1 MDFFMAEVLPELS
14 SSSQASLIL
23 KADAIKFVSTF
34 RTQLPVEVMDQLFP
48 LLMNCMD
55 PSQFVV
61 HTYAAA
67 CLERLLTVKE
77 ESGALRFSKQRLAP
91 YLGKLLEHVFNI
103 LEQPNYPENDYL
115 MKVIMRVMNVA
126 KEDILPL
133 TDIAVNKLTNI
144 LNRICANPSNPSF
157 SHYLFESIS
166 VLILNVCKA
175 SPDATERFEALL
187 FPPFQKVLAN
197 DVEALSP
204 YVYQVLAQMLE
215 LRPSGVSPA
224 YMSMFPV
231 LLTPTLWD
239 RVSNVPAIVKLI
251 EVYCRHD
258 VCILHFMTLVSHRV
272 TCHVPH
278 STGLHAESA
287 SRGGSID
294 YWHPGRV
301 PEADLVANDGSVW
314 LLAASR
320 YLRVHG
326 AGGVRQ
332 LPERDCE
339 DSHDPPANAH
349 VGPQLGR
356 VHERPGLHDLRLG
369 GQGRPRRLRWLARGA
384 PTRVRNDRR
393 HGYVIGFE

>member
-1 MDFFMAEVLPELS
+1 MDFFMSEVLPELS
-14 SSSQASLIL
+14 STNQASLIL

-67 CLERLLTVKE
+67 CLERLLTVKD
-77 ESGALRFSKQRLAP
+77 ESGSLRFSRERLAP

-115 MKVIMRVMNVA
+115 MKVVMRVMNVA
-126 KEDILPL
+126 KEDILPF
-133 TDIAVNKLTNI
+133 TDIAVNRLTSI

-175 SPDATERFEALL
+175 SPDATERFETLL

-251 EVYCRHD
+251 EVGVYFTQCQRD
-258 VCILHFMTLVSHRV
+258 ITLTS
-272 TCHVPH
+272 PLLKL
-278 STGLHAESA
+278 TGLHAES
-287 SRGGSID
+287 S
-294 YWHPGRV
+294 
-301 PEADLVANDGSVW
+301 
-314 LLAASR
+314 
-320 YLRVHG
+320 
-326 AGGVRQ
+326 
-332 LPERDCE
+332 C
-339 DSHDPPANAH
+339 
-349 VGPQLGR
+349 
-356 VHERPGLHDLRLG
+356 
-369 GQGRPRRLRWLARGA
+369 
-384 PTRVRNDRR
+384 
-393 HGYVIGFE
+393 